1 MKYNAA
7 DIDELTAW
15 MKATG
20 AEQILGMSAREAMA
34 RYDSDGSGQLDQ
46 EEMDDIKAW
55 VQREREKAEAAAA
68 KENLA
73 VSDMDYMED
82 RRAGGAIDT
91 KAVLALVQQ
100 MSVTVGCFCTSCAV
114 CKARQ
119 LLRSTSIRCKIS
131 DTDMIVPR
139 STLMCAL
146 SHRLGGACRWQWRR
160 RFSTLKTMS

>member
-1 MKYNAA
+1 MNANAIVLMQYNAA

-20 AEQILGMSAREAMA
+20 AEQILGMSAMEVMA

-73 VSDMDYMED
+73 VSDMDYIESK
-82 RRAGGAIDT
+82 RGEGAIDT

-100 MSVTVGCFCTSCAV
+100 VSVAVGCICTSCAV
-114 CKARQ
+114 CREHHYCEARPSAAKFLIQ
-119 LLRSTSIRCKIS
+119 T
-131 DTDMIVPR
+131 
-139 STLMCAL
+139 
-146 SHRLGGACRWQWRR
+146 
-160 RFSTLKTMS
+160 

>member
-20 AEQILGMSAREAMA
+20 AEKILGMSAMEVMA

-55 VQREREKAEAAAA
+55 VQREREAAEAAAA

-82 RRAGGAIDT
+82 RNAGAIDT

-100 MSVTVGCFCTSCAV
+100 VSVNVGCICTSCAV
-114 CKARQ
+114 CRARQ
-119 LLRSTSIRCKIS
+119 LLRSTSIRCKVP

-139 STLMCAL
+139 SILMCAP

-160 RFSTLKTMS
+160 RFSTSKTMS